1 MTDLGMMTGK
11 AALRLAKEESGLTRD
26 EIAERLGVSHS
37 VTKRYFN
44 INDTYMPS
52 LEMIPRLCLALG
64 NDILM
69 RWLEARLQG
78 GESFSPPLPP
88 TVWGELSLCFDV
100 DFPIDTVSSILGVQ
114 PTEAK
119 RQRACRWNAYA
130 GTQNPGYWT
139 ITFDKTDTFDGDVVQ
154 RAMHTFIAEHE
165 RALRQVLEQFQP
177 CTALL
182 TIYAV
187 VHQDGE
193 YPSIRLNP
201 YFLQDACRLSASV
214 DIIVDNDYVRA
225 EPDNGDSAV

>member
-1 MTDLGMMTGK
+1 MRVEEYDL
-11 AALRLAKEESGLTRD
+11 
-26 EIAERLGVSHS
+26 
-37 VTKRYFN
+37 
-44 INDTYMPS
+44 
-52 LEMIPRLCLALG
+52 C
-64 NDILM
+64 
-69 RWLEARLQG
+69 
-78 GESFSPPLPP
+78 FSPPLPP

-214 DIIVDNDYVRA
+214 DSSQKKSPRQKARRFFGAPAGIRTPIELRIF
-225 EPDNGDSAV
+225 SAYHFLTTLLTTFCCVLRTG

>member
-1 MTDLGMMTGK
+1 MREEEYDL
-11 AALRLAKEESGLTRD
+11 
-26 EIAERLGVSHS
+26 
-37 VTKRYFN
+37 
-44 INDTYMPS
+44 
-52 LEMIPRLCLALG
+52 C
-64 NDILM
+64 
-69 RWLEARLQG
+69 
-78 GESFSPPLPP
+78 FSPPLPP

-100 DFPIDTVSSILGVQ
+100 DFPIDAVSSILGVQ

-154 RAMHTFIAEHE
+154 RTMHTFIAEHE
-165 RALRQVLEQFQP
+165 RALHQILERFQP
-177 CTALL
+177 CTMFL
-182 TIYAV
+182 TIYAA

-214 DIIVDNDYVRA
+214 DIIVDNDYVRT
-225 EPDNGDSAV
+225 EPDNGDSAVWQPEKISPLTDGEIFWRSLNDTIKCSTFDENIMWTGSAAARSRDNIDISCFGML

>member
-78 GESFSPPLPP
+78 GESFSR
-88 TVWGELSLCFDV
+88 EE
-100 DFPIDTVSSILGVQ
+100 I
-114 PTEAK
+114 EEE
-119 RQRACRWNAYA
+119 
-130 GTQNPGYWT
+130 
-139 ITFDKTDTFDGDVVQ
+139 
-154 RAMHTFIAEHE
+154 M
-165 RALRQVLEQFQP
+165 
-177 CTALL
+177 
-182 TIYAV
+182 
-187 VHQDGE
+187 
-193 YPSIRLNP
+193 
-201 YFLQDACRLSASV
+201 
-214 DIIVDNDYVRA
+214 VRA
-225 EPDNGDSAV
+225 ANAFEELRTLVNEDPPPSVRDMQHAVNRLILELGCIQEILSGHSLHRSRGALP

>member
-1 MTDLGMMTGK
+1 MRVEEYDL
-11 AALRLAKEESGLTRD
+11 
-26 EIAERLGVSHS
+26 
-37 VTKRYFN
+37 
-44 INDTYMPS
+44 
-52 LEMIPRLCLALG
+52 C
-64 NDILM
+64 
-69 RWLEARLQG
+69 
-78 GESFSPPLPP
+78 FSPPLPP

-225 EPDNGDSAV
+225 EPDNSERSIAARKNLPAERRENFFGAPAGISPIGDKLRLPGSDRKKISPPKGEEIFWCSSGDFPYRG

>member
-1 MTDLGMMTGK
+1 MREEEYDL
-11 AALRLAKEESGLTRD
+11 
-26 EIAERLGVSHS
+26 
-37 VTKRYFN
+37 
-44 INDTYMPS
+44 
-52 LEMIPRLCLALG
+52 C
-64 NDILM
+64 
-69 RWLEARLQG
+69 
-78 GESFSPPLPP
+78 FSPPLPP

-100 DFPIDTVSSILGVQ
+100 DFPIDTISSILGAQ

-154 RAMHTFIAEHE
+154 RTIHTFIAEHE
-165 RALRQVLEQFQP
+165 RALHQVLERFQP
-177 CTALL
+177 CTMFL
-182 TIYAV
+182 TIYAA

-214 DIIVDNDYVRA
+214 DIIVDNDYVPA
-225 EPDNGDSAV
+225 EPDGGNHAER

>member
-1 MTDLGMMTGK
+1 MRVEGYDL
-11 AALRLAKEESGLTRD
+11 
-26 EIAERLGVSHS
+26 
-37 VTKRYFN
+37 
-44 INDTYMPS
+44 
-52 LEMIPRLCLALG
+52 C
-64 NDILM
+64 
-69 RWLEARLQG
+69 
-78 GESFSPPLPP
+78 FSPPLPP

-139 ITFDKTDTFDGDVVQ
+139 ITFDKADTFDGDVVQ

-165 RALRQVLEQFQP
+165 RALRQVLERFQP

>member
-1 MTDLGMMTGK
+1 MCVEEYDL
-11 AALRLAKEESGLTRD
+11 
-26 EIAERLGVSHS
+26 
-37 VTKRYFN
+37 
-44 INDTYMPS
+44 
-52 LEMIPRLCLALG
+52 C
-64 NDILM
+64 
-69 RWLEARLQG
+69 
-78 GESFSPPLPP
+78 FSPPLPP

-165 RALRQVLEQFQP
+165 RALRQVLERFQP

-201 YFLQDACRLSASV
+201 YFLQDACRLNASV
-214 DIIVDNDYVRA
+214 DIIVDNDYVPA
-225 EPDNGDSAV
+225 EPDGGNHAER

>member
-78 GESFSPPLPP
+78 GESFSREEIEEEMVRAANAFEELRTLVNEDPPPSVRDMQHAVNRLIF
-88 TVWGELSLCFDV
+88 G
-100 DFPIDTVSSILGVQ
+100 IGVHSRDLVRTFLAQ
-114 PTEAK
+114 E
-119 RQRACRWNAYA
+119 QRGLAIM
-130 GTQNPGYWT
+130 PL
-139 ITFDKTDTFDGDVVQ
+139 V
-154 RAMHTFIAEHE
+154 E
-165 RALRQVLEQFQP
+165 VLEEMTKKGRP
-177 CTALL
+177 
-182 TIYAV
+182 
-187 VHQDGE
+187 
-193 YPSIRLNP
+193 
-201 YFLQDACRLSASV
+201 
-214 DIIVDNDYVRA
+214 
-225 EPDNGDSAV
+225 

>member
-1 MTDLGMMTGK
+1 MRVEEYDL
-11 AALRLAKEESGLTRD
+11 
-26 EIAERLGVSHS
+26 
-37 VTKRYFN
+37 
-44 INDTYMPS
+44 
-52 LEMIPRLCLALG
+52 C
-64 NDILM
+64 
-69 RWLEARLQG
+69 
-78 GESFSPPLPP
+78 FSPPLPP

-225 EPDNGDSAV
+225 EPDNGDSAVWQPEKISPPKGEEIFWCSSGDSNPNRITRFQCLSLSDNTFDNFLLRFTYRLTLLCTCCLRLSSRSV